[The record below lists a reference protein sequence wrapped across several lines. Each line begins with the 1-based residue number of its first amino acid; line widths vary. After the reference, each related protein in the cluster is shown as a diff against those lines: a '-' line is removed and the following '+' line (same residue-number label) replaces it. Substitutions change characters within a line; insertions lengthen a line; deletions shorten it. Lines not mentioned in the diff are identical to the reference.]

1 MNITAAQVNELRQM
15 TGAGMMDCKKALVE
29 CNGDKEA
36 AIDYLRKKGQKIA
49 EKRADREAAEGAVI
63 SATTADHT
71 YGAVIMLNCE
81 TDFVGSNAD
90 FVGAAKGFLQAAIDN
105 KLKNL
110 DALKAFTING
120 RTVNDLVTD
129 LTAKTG
135 EKVELKHLE
144 VVEAPYVANYN
155 HQGNRLATLVGFNK
169 SFNGIEETAHEVA
182 MHAAAMSPIAIDADD
197 VPQETKDREM
207 AVAIEKTK
215 QEQAQ
220 KAVDVAL
227 KKAGINPAHVDSEDH
242 INSNMAKGWITE
254 AQAQQAR
261 EIREK
266 VTADTLANLKEQMVM
281 NIANGRVN
289 KFFKENCLLDQASLL
304 DGSMTVR
311 QFIQKADKEATVV
324 AFKRVQLG

>member
-36 AIDYLRKKGQKIA
+36 AIDFLRKKGQKIA
-49 EKRADREAAEGAVI
+49 EKRADREAAEGVVI
-63 SATTADHT
+63 SATTADHK

-90 FVGAAKGFLQAAIDN
+90 FVGAAKSFLNAAIEN
-105 KLKNL
+105 KIKSL
-110 DALKAFTING
+110 DELKAFTMNG

-135 EKVELKHLE
+135 EKTELKHLE
-144 VVEAPYVANYN
+144 VIEAPYVANYN
-155 HQGNRLATLVGFNK
+155 HQGNRLATIVGFNK
-169 SFNGIEETAHEVA
+169 AFEGIEETAHEVA
-182 MHAAAMSPIAIDADD
+182 MHAAAMSPIAVDEND
-197 VPQETKDREM
+197 VPAETKTREYEV
-207 AVAIEKTK
+207 AVEKTK
-215 QEQAQ
+215 QEQAS

-227 KKAGINPAHVDSEDH
+227 KKAGINPAHVDSDAH
-242 INSNMAKGWITE
+242 IDSNMAKGWITE
-254 AQAQQAR
+254 EQAKQAR
-261 EIREK
+261 EIRAK
-266 VTADTLANLKEQMVM
+266 VTEEALANVKPAMIE
-281 NIANGRVN
+281 NIAKGRVA

-304 DGSMTVR
+304 DGSLTVR
-311 QFIQKADKEATVV
+311 QFIQKADKEATVT

>member
-36 AIDYLRKKGQKIA
+36 AIDFLRKKGQKIA
-49 EKRADREAAEGAVI
+49 EKRADREAAEGVVI

-71 YGAVIMLNCE
+71 YGAVVMLNCE

-90 FVGAAKGFLQAAIDN
+90 FVGTAKSFLNAAIEN
-105 KLKNL
+105 KIKNL
-110 DALKAFTING
+110 DELKAFTMNG
-120 RTVNDLVTD
+120 RTVAELVTD

-135 EKVELKHLE
+135 EKTELKHLE
-144 VVEAPYVANYN
+144 VIEAPYVANYN
-155 HQGNRLATLVGFNK
+155 HQGNRLATIVGFNK
-169 SFNGIEETAHEVA
+169 AFEGIEETAHEVA
-182 MHAAAMSPIAIDADD
+182 MHAAAMSPIAVDEND
-197 VPQETKDREM
+197 VPAETKTREYEV
-207 AVAIEKTK
+207 AVEKTK
-215 QEQAQ
+215 QEQAA

-227 KKAGINPAHVDSEDH
+227 KKAGINPAHVDSDAH
-242 INSNMAKGWITE
+242 IDSNMAKGWITE
-254 AQAQQAR
+254 EQAKQAR
-261 EIREK
+261 EIRAK
-266 VTADTLANLKEQMVM
+266 VTEEALANVKPAMVE
-281 NIANGRVN
+281 NIAKGRVA

-311 QFIQKADKEATVV
+311 QFIQKADKEATVT

>member
-49 EKRADREAAEGAVI
+49 EKRADREASEGAVI

-71 YGAVIMLNCE
+71 YGAVVMLNCE

-90 FVGAAKGFLQAAIDN
+90 FVKAAKDFLNTAVEN
-105 KLKNL
+105 KIQNL
-110 DALKAFTING
+110 DALKAFAING
-120 RTVNDLVTD
+120 RTVADLVTD

-169 SFNGIEETAHEVA
+169 TISEETAHEVA

-207 AVAIEKTK
+207 AVAIEKTR
-215 QEQAQ
+215 QEQAA

-227 KKAGINPAHVDSEDH
+227 KKAGINPTHVDSEDH

-254 AQAQQAR
+254 EQAQQAR
-261 EIREK
+261 EIRER

-304 DGSMTVR
+304 DGSITVR
-311 QFIQKADKEATVV
+311 QFIQKADKDATVV

>member
-36 AIDYLRKKGQKIA
+36 AIDFLRKKGQKIA
-49 EKRADREAAEGAVI
+49 EKRADREAAEGVVI

-90 FVGAAKGFLQAAIDN
+90 FVGAAKSFLNAAIEN
-105 KLKNL
+105 RIKNL
-110 DALKAFTING
+110 DELKAFTMNG

-135 EKVELKHLE
+135 EKTELKHLE
-144 VVEAPYVANYN
+144 VIEAPYVANYN
-155 HQGNRLATLVGFNK
+155 HQGNRLATIVGFNK
-169 SFNGIEETAHEVA
+169 AFEGIEETAHEVA
-182 MHAAAMSPIAIDADD
+182 MHAAAMSPIAVDEND
-197 VPQETKDREM
+197 VPAETKTREYEV
-207 AVAIEKTK
+207 AVEKTK
-215 QEQAQ
+215 QEQAA

-227 KKAGINPAHVDSEDH
+227 KKAGINPAHVDSDAH
-242 INSNMAKGWITE
+242 IDSNMAKGWITE
-254 AQAQQAR
+254 EQAKQAR
-261 EIREK
+261 EIRAK
-266 VTADTLANLKEQMVM
+266 VTEEALANVKPAMVE
-281 NIANGRVN
+281 NIAKGRVA

-304 DGSMTVR
+304 DGSLTVR
-311 QFIQKADKEATVV
+311 QFIQKADKEATVT

>member
-49 EKRADREAAEGAVI
+49 EKRADREAAEGDVI

-105 KLKNL
+105 KIQNL
-110 DALKAFTING
+110 DALKAFAING
-120 RTVNDLVTD
+120 RTVADLVTD

-182 MHAAAMSPIAIDADD
+182 MHAAAMSPIAIDEND

-215 QEQAQ
+215 QEQAA

-311 QFIQKADKEATVV
+311 QFIQKADKDATVT

>member
-105 KLKNL
+105 KIQNL
-110 DALKAFTING
+110 DALKAFAING
-120 RTVNDLVTD
+120 RTVTDLVTD

-215 QEQAQ
+215 QEQAA

-266 VTADTLANLKEQMVM
+266 VTVETLANMKEQMVM

-304 DGSMTVR
+304 DGSITVR
-311 QFIQKADKEATVV
+311 QFIQKADKDATVV